1 MRAIMEEIDV
11 GRVFASNAHATR
23 RRRRL
28 STARRGCDASTRFSL
43 SLFTRFLPRQR
54 LSTRLHRIRRRIRT
68 TVRVENRDGTTDR
81 WGGSARAECD
91 GDRAFV
97 AHFDDDNHWTTRAR
111 D

>member
-43 SLFTRFLPRQR
+43 SLFTRFL
-54 LSTRLHRIRRRIRT
+54 LVNDCRRGCT
-68 TVRVENRDGTTDR
+68 
-81 WGGSARAECD
+81 
-91 GDRAFV
+91 AFV
-97 AHFDDDNHWTTRAR
+97 DAFERR
-111 D
+111 